1 MRFKMTRVITFKHIR
16 EEVKIVG
23 FGVASSQESLTHST
37 SFDMKLSERN
47 LYRTNRIRIEY
58 GLVMR
63 WLYFSQKEVR
73 DWLNLFIL
81 VFNK

>member
-1 MRFKMTRVITFKHIR
+1 MITFKPIR

-23 FGVASSQESLTHST
+23 FGVASSQESLTQNT

-47 LYRTNRIRIEY
+47 QYRTNGIRIEY
-58 GLVMR
+58 GLVLR
-63 WLYFSQKEVR
+63 WLYFSEKVVHH
-73 DWLNLFIL
+73 WLKSLLNLFIL